1 MSPAAA
7 WISLP
12 GGTPSGRRDPRGC
25 LGIGRPPKADLDDVE
40 SNRDGGGYVE
50 DYN

>member
-1 MSPAAA
+1 LDEQLDLA
-7 WISLP
+7 P
-12 GGTPSGRRDPRGC
+12 GRGEI
-25 LGIGRPPKADLDDVE
+25 LGSSWIGRPPKTDLDDVE